1 MYFQSLR
8 KLPGQ
13 EAAILSYLDPLV
25 AVILDVTVMGQPL
38 GPWKLTGGI
47 LILGFTLLNEL
58 SAGKNFSVFRR
69 KR

>member
-1 MYFQSLR
+1 M
-8 KLPGQ
+8 
-13 EAAILSYLDPLV
+13 SYLDPLV